1 MNPFG
6 DLSSCHF
13 TWPVVLLNYNL
24 PPWLVTKRYFMML
37 AIIIPSKESM
47 TSGNIDVY
55 LEPLIEELQMLWN
68 GLKLMIHY
76 RGQHSTWRLCVCG
89 VYMTFQPMDWLQ
101 NVLPKSCGMPILCPN
116 YKSSLFKE
124 IKENDL
130 LWESTLTTK
139 DPSLSTSLDCF

>member
-1 MNPFG
+1 VNPFG

-76 RGQHSTWRLCVCG
+76 RGQHST
-89 VYMTFQPMDWLQ
+89 
-101 NVLPKSCGMPILCPN
+101 
-116 YKSSLFKE
+116 
-124 IKENDL
+124 
-130 LWESTLTTK
+130 
-139 DPSLSTSLDCF
+139 